1 MSFTDR
7 LVLWLHIGF
16 VIFTIGPVTVAIM
29 STPRYIRQRN
39 LVVLKYIYRTTR
51 LYSVLSLGVLVAG
64 LILAQL
70 TKNLAKPWLTASM
83 TLFVVTLVLLVLI
96 LRDQHR
102 AIAALEDAEA
112 DAQEAAAAARTA
124 AAAAQTSPAE
134 AEPAA
139 AGATGAAGAG
149 SAAGAAAE
157 AADPGH
163 LPGNPPAAGT
173 HLAHVERGRIAS
185 MGGVTALIWLV
196 ILVLMVWK

>member
-112 DAQEAAAAARTA
+112 DAQEAAAAAR
-124 AAAAQTSPAE
+124 AAAQASPAE

-139 AGATGAAGAG
+139 AGAAGAG
-149 SAAGAAAE
+149 TAAGAAAE

>member
-16 VIFTIGPVTVAIM
+16 AIFTIGPITVAIM
-29 STPRYIRQRN
+29 ATPRYIRQRN
-39 LVVLKYIYRTTR
+39 LVVLKYLYRTTR
-51 LYSVLSLGVLVAG
+51 LYSVISLGVLIAG

-70 TKNLAKPWLTASM
+70 KKDLAKPWLTASM

-112 DAQEAAAAARTA
+112 DAEEAAAARA
-124 AAAAQTSPAE
+124 AAAASVPE
-134 AEPAA
+134 GEPTA
-139 AGATGAAGAG
+139 AGAAGAAGAG
-149 SAAGAAAE
+149 VGAGAPSG
-157 AADPGH
+157 AADPAQ

-173 HLAHVERGRIAS
+173 HLAHVERGRVAS

-196 ILVLMVWK
+196 ILILMVWK